1 MRLSA
6 WLTHW
11 DSPQPRPARRALFE
25 GAADEVRDSVLVTEI
40 SLEGARLLTPA
51 PLEIGGKVLLQLPM
65 LEPVKARV
73 VWVSNRIAGCIFL
86 RPLHPAVFRVM
97 VARIEGQAAG
107 ADG

>member
-11 DSPQPRPARRALFE
+11 DAPHPRPERRALFE

-51 PLEIGGKVLLQLPM
+51 PLEIGGKVF
-65 LEPVKARV
+65 KG
-73 VWVSNRIAGCIFL
+73 N
-86 RPLHPAVFRVM
+86 AVYH
-97 VARIEGQAAG
+97 VAPHVGSAAPSPG
-107 ADG
+107 